1 MLINV
6 ELDRLMGKGF
16 GTRCHFCHL
25 CHQQRLII
33 FLIVGHQPV
42 HFSNPGGERQDP
54 RLVGSYQRGP
64 ARPAAIADNA
74 SKGRKVVGSVGAL
87 LVDQQVV
94 HPSPQL
100 LDDAVLEAAQ
110 QAGTES
116 SINNRKNW
124 SSQMTF
130 YL

>member
-6 ELDRLMGKGF
+6 ELDRLMGKGGF

-25 CHQQRLII
+25 
-33 FLIVGHQPV
+33 FHQPV
-42 HFSNPGGERQDP
+42 HFSDPGGERQDP

-116 SINNRKNW
+116 SINNRKI
-124 SSQMTF
+124 SITRVRCF
-130 YL
+130 